1 MCNKVWNTTKKNWVV
16 TSAWP
21 YVNGV
26 PHLGTLVGSVLSAD
40 VFARYLRMRGN
51 RVVFVSGSDEHGTVI
66 EIEARRKGL
75 EPRVFTD
82 QAHKYVLDV
91 WRVWNL
97 SFDNYTRTESEV
109 HKDFVR
115 GVFRDIERRGYIE
128 AREQLIAW
136 CPQDRQYLPDRFIAG
151 TCPYCGYE
159 DARGDQCDRCG
170 KILDPDLLVNPRC
183 AFCGSRPMFLARKH
197 WFFRLDK
204 LSGEL
209 LKWLEGSRSLQ
220 ESVKSYAVSWIRSGL
235 KPRSVTR
242 DTSWGIPAPFEGA
255 EDKTIYVW
263 FDALLGYISATKEL
277 FVSLGRPS
285 EWEDLWSDPETMTAY
300 FIGKDNIPFHAIIFP
315 ALILASGRNYKLPD
329 VISATE
335 YLLYEGDKFSKSRR
349 IGIWADEAVEIV
361 DDIDSWRFAL
371 MRMRPEDKDTSFK
384 WSEFIRIV
392 NSELNDDIGNFI
404 HRTLTL
410 IWRHFNGSV
419 PKLGR
424 IAELDAEVLGEAD
437 RYWDVYVKHMDRAEI
452 RSATDAI
459 VGLARTGNQY
469 ITKKAPWF
477 KIREDPADVGT
488 TLNICFRLCV
498 YLAVMLLPIIP
509 RRALELLE
517 VMGVEIGNNLVV
529 QDRPSELIKEN
540 HKIGEPKV
548 VFTKIPKD
556 LVTTLLD
563 PAKREELVKAVREKV
578 NERRPEAL
586 KF

>member
-1 MCNKVWNTTKKNWVV
+1 MCNKVWITKNWIV

-40 VFARYLRMRGN
+40 VFARYLRMRGYG
-51 RVVFVSGSDEHGTVI
+51 VVFVSGSDEHGTVI

-82 QAHKYVLDV
+82 QAHKYVLSIWDM
-91 WRVWNL
+91 WNI
-97 SFDNYTRTESEV
+97 SFDNYTRTESEI
-109 HKDFVR
+109 HKDFVKDI
-115 GVFRDIERRGYIE
+115 FKDIEQRGYIE
-128 AREQLIAW
+128 IREQLIAW
-136 CPQDRQYLPDRFIAG
+136 CPQDKQYLPDRFIAG

-170 KILDPDLLVNPRC
+170 RVLDPDLLVNPKC
-183 AFCGSRPMFLARKH
+183 AFCGTRPVFLARKH

-204 LSGEL
+204 LSKEL
-209 LKWLEGSRSLQ
+209 LEWLESNRSLQ
-220 ESVKSYAVSWIRSGL
+220 ENVKSYAVSWIRSGL
-235 KPRSVTR
+235 KSRSITR
-242 DTSWGIPAPFEGA
+242 DTSWGIPAPFKGA

-263 FDALLGYISATKEL
+263 FDALLGYISATKEF
-277 FVSLGRPS
+277 FVSLGKPN
-285 EWEDLWSDPETMTAY
+285 EWERLWSDPKTMTAY

-329 VISATE
+329 LISATE

-349 IGIWADEAVEIV
+349 IGIWADEVLEIFNDV
-361 DDIDSWRFAL
+361 DSWRFVL

-384 WSEFIRIV
+384 WSEFIRVV

-410 IWRHFNGSV
+410 IWRYFNGTV
-419 PKLGR
+419 PKLDK
-424 IAELDAEVLGEAD
+424 LDESDVEVLKEVEK
-437 RYWDVYVKHMDRAEI
+437 YWDIYVEHMEKAEI
-452 RSATDAI
+452 RPATDVI
-459 VGLARTGNQY
+459 VELARVGNQY

-477 KIREDPADVGT
+477 RVKENLAEVGT
-488 TLNICFRLCV
+488 TLNICFRICV
-498 YLAVMLLPIIP
+498 YLATMLLPITP
-509 RRALELLE
+509 RKALDLLNM
-517 VMGVEIGNNLVV
+517 MGVEVGGGIVIQG
-529 QDRPSELIKEN
+529 RPSELIKED
-540 HKIGEPKV
+540 HRIEEPRV
-548 VFTKIPKD
+548 VFTKIPRD

-563 PAKREELVKAVREKV
+563 SEKREELIKMVRDRV
-578 NERRPEAL
+578 NTKRPEAL